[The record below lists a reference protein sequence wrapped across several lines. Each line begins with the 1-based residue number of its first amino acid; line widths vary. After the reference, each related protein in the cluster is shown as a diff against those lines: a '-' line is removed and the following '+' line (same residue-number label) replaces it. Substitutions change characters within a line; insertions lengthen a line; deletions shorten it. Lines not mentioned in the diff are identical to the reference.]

1 MEDMTRRNPGFA
13 GRFQETQRFE
23 DWTDQELAAM
33 VISKLEKGVPPDR
46 PYVLEDTAAVT
57 RSLEVAFSKLRQRNP
72 DAFSNARDAE
82 SMHAVLVEEY
92 TSRCARL
99 RAMEGNGVAAI
110 ALTGAFSMRHIAFKP
125 LDCSR
130 CHR

>member
-1 MEDMTRRNPGFA
+1 MCRRNPGFS

-57 RSLEVAFSKLRQRNP
+57 SSLEAAFSNLRQRNP
-72 DAFSNARDAE
+72 DAFANARDAE
-82 SMHAVLVEEY
+82 SMHAVVVEEY

-99 RAMEGNGVAAI
+99 RATNGNGVAAI
-110 ALTGAFSMRHIAFKP
+110 ALTGAHSMRHIAIE
-125 LDCSR
+125 SR
-130 CHR
+130 D